1 MKLLISDN
9 RRYMWIIEKDDRCFE
24 MDMSRPDK
32 GFQPTDY
39 PKEKILTN
47 EIVYECQWSQ
57 ETTRIS

>member
-47 EIVYECQWSQ
+47 EIVYECQ
-57 ETTRIS
+57 